1 MPSTYFYKSVGTPTT
16 FIKADRV
23 GSPPTNVGPASAW
36 DAHSGAVTEVTSVEY
51 FTDISANEFSV
62 VPTSGA
68 VISTDN
74 PYSDSSLSV
83 DCNTTAPAH
92 GHLVIGPSTNLD
104 YDNNTSFTV
113 EFWMKA
119 DPASGT
125 TENIVGYGTSLNDA
139 GINWMIRRNSSGIRF
154 MLKNGPLY
162 YADATT
168 GINEGQWNHVAAV
181 GTGSE
186 IKLWINGVYRTST
199 AVSNM
204 LQNTGGSLYIGRYIN
219 QFNGKIADFRYVVG
233 TEVYTG
239 TSNFTP
245 PTAPLSNITNT
256 QVLLRPQSETFN
268 ASRALIS
275 LNHNNAYNYDQSGS
289 FLGKGIFYVGRMRTP
304 VDGGDASLWTGLL
317 NNGLIYAVENRDAGQ
332 DDFGIYQHE
341 IGRVTNPDVSVPRPT
356 LNQEFT
362 TGMYIN
368 SSGQIEYSV
377 NGQVF
382 HTTSTTTAVAGNM
395 LPFIRM
401 YGTTTAEYEL
411 ERVAIMTAGS
421 HDEAYSI
428 SGGETKYVSKIIRPI
443 PAGAPTPPFSSSS
456 DAIAGGYGGSIAPFY
471 IGGVTTN
478 AYIDTD
484 GWILYSSFASENTL
498 TSTNAT
504 AWNGNNVLNADL
516 AGLGYTT
523 NAGAWNDGTG
533 ASTNTAYNRP
543 AEHYYFYTN
552 GNGYVDISTW
562 NGPSNANQIK
572 VIWQGVAPYEAS
584 SRVIVNGGS
593 ELSTQP
599 TEEAFS
605 PTGSTPLLRMV
616 ENSIG
621 IFAVNSIWFKM

>member
-1 MPSTYFYKSVGTPTT
+1 MPSTFFYKSVGTPTT
-16 FIKADRV
+16 FIKPDRV
-23 GSPPTNVGPASAW
+23 ATPPTNVGPASAW

-51 FTDISANEFSV
+51 FTDISTNEFSV
-62 VPTSGA
+62 TPTSGA
-68 VISTDN
+68 VISSDN

-125 TENIVGYGTSLNDA
+125 TENIVGYGTTLSDA

-154 MLKNGPLY
+154 MLKSNGTLY

-168 GINEGQWNHVAAV
+168 GINEDQWNHVAAV
-181 GTGSE
+181 GTGSG

-199 AVSNM
+199 AVSTN
-204 LQNTGGSLYIGRYIN
+204 LQNTGGSLYIGRYTN

-233 TEVYTG
+233 TQVYTG

-245 PTAPLSNITNT
+245 PTAPLSSITNT
-256 QVLLRPQSETFN
+256 QVLLRPQTETFN
-268 ASRALIS
+268 SSRALIT
-275 LNHNNAYNYDQSGS
+275 LDHQNAYNYGQTGS
-289 FLGKGIFYVGRMRTP
+289 FLGKGIFYVGRMRSP
-304 VDGGDASLWTGLL
+304 IDGADASLWTGLM
-317 NNGLIYAVENRDAGQ
+317 NGGNIYAVENRDAGE
-332 DDFGIYQHE
+332 DDFGVYHWGL
-341 IGRVTNPDVSVPRPT
+341 GRITNPDVSIPRPN

-368 SSGQIEYSV
+368 SSGQVEYSV

-382 HTTSTTTAVAGNM
+382 HTTSISTAVAAYM

-411 ERVAIMTAGS
+411 ERVAILTAES
-421 HDEAYSI
+421 HDEAYNTSL
-428 SGGETKYVSKIIRPI
+428 GEGYVSKIIRPT
-443 PAGAPTPPFSSSS
+443 PAGTPTPPFSSSS
-456 DAIAGGYGGSIAPFY
+456 DAISAGYGGSITTFY
-471 IGGVTTN
+471 SNGVTKN
-478 AYIDTD
+478 AYIDND
-484 GWILYSSFASENTL
+484 GWILYSSFASDNTL

-516 AGLGYTT
+516 TGLGYTT
-523 NAGAWNDGTG
+523 NAASWNDGTG
-533 ASTNTAYNRP
+533 ASTNTQYNRP
-543 AEHYYFYTN
+543 PEHYYFYGS

-572 VIWQGVAPYEAS
+572 VIWQGVAPYDAS

-605 PTGSTPLLRMV
+605 PTGSTPLLRMI
-616 ENSIG
+616 ENGIG